1 MIGDRGLLLTLLILT
16 SPALILGCGGDR
28 PNSNARALGTLV
40 IRANGEDF
48 VRQGFTS
55 KDGWAISFDHVYVS
69 LADLVAAQTT
79 PPFQAETEDRWRATA
94 EVKVAGPTVVD
105 LATGDASA
113 EPVVVAEVE
122 APAGQ
127 FNALAWAMPPAP
139 SGPSQGTVLW
149 LQGTATNQGTTLPF
163 TLRLSEP
170 LAFTCG
176 DFIGDE
182 RKGIL
187 APGKVADLEAT
198 FHFDHLFGDGG
209 AAPEEEI
216 NTGALGFGP
225 LAALAQN
232 GAINLTSA
240 DLKSRLSAADHQRWL
255 SLLPSLG
262 HVGEGHCRDVQLT
275 R

>member
-262 HVGEGHCRDVQLT
+262 HVGEGHCREVQLT

>member
-1 MIGDRGLLLTLLILT
+1 MINNRVIFLSLFTLASPVLL
-16 SPALILGCGGDR
+16 LGCGGDR
-28 PNSNARALGTLV
+28 PNPTAAAGTLV

-69 LADLVAAQTT
+69 LADLVAAQTE
-79 PPFQAETEDRWRATA
+79 PPFQAETEDRWQATA
-94 EVKVAGPTVVD
+94 EVTVAGPTVVD
-105 LATGDASA
+105 LAAGDASA
-113 EPVVVAEVE
+113 EPLVVAEVE

-139 SGPSQGTVLW
+139 SGPSQGTVIW

-182 RKGIL
+182 RKGML
-187 APGKVADLEAT
+187 APGGVADLEAT

-209 AAPEEEI
+209 APPEEEI
-216 NTGALGFGP
+216 NTGALGFAP
-225 LAALAQN
+225 LAALAQD
-232 GAINLTSA
+232 GVLNLTSA
-240 DLKSRLSAADHQRWL
+240 DLQSRLSPADHQRWL
-255 SLLPSLG
+255 GLLPSLG
-262 HVGEGHCRDVQLT
+262 HVGEGHCREVQLT
-275 R
+275 Q